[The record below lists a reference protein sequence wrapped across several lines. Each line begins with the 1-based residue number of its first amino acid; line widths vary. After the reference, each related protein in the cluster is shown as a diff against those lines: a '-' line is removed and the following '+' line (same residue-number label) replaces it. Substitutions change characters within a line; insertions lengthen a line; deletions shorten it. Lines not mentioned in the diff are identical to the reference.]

1 MSRQASRSAPT
12 DKDFSASSIKP
23 DPMLDVTS
31 PDARTRAFAF
41 GGTRAGVA
49 TRFVAS
55 IVLLQLSGVIV
66 NGTVY
71 PELAG
76 FFGIGRE
83 ISTLMTALAFLL
95 LGVLATRRPS
105 HIDARRFSQIALVMA
120 AVVVPLLGFAV
131 SSQSILLVLAGM
143 LLRSVSSAWAIV
155 VFAIA
160 VLRFS
165 DARIV
170 VVLVGIGVAASSLGF
185 SAAPA
190 FQSGPYVA
198 SCALALTAAI
208 PIILLYPDSEPYF
221 TRIRQASIASA
232 LGVDTFGGTR
242 SVAGLLLCMLLI
254 GVATG
259 FGLTFNEVNDSPLV
273 TVSDSLVLSL
283 IIVGA
288 VVLETF
294 KKTGT
299 VRPRRS
305 VDDALFTMV
314 VLFVL
319 AGCLIAP
326 LAFGRDAT
334 TPNILLRVGHDVFT
348 MLTWLVIYSI
358 GRRNVFAALPVLAG
372 VRIAAGVGITFGA
385 AGGHWVNGV
394 LASDPFIAQAA
405 VAAFIMA
412 FVAFLWIGFRDF
424 SFGRAIEGIEEVEDA
439 GIERMGGYLDERCE
453 VLARAYGLTTREL
466 EILGQLARGRDGK
479 FIEQELVLSYN
490 TVKTHIKHIY
500 QKLGV
505 HSRQEL
511 LDLIEGKGGR
521 GGVKA

>member
-1 MSRQASRSAPT
+1 MSRQASRSAST

-185 SAAPA
+185 SAASA

-208 PIILLYPDSEPYF
+208 PIILLSPDSEPYF

-283 IIVGA
+283 IVGA

-358 GRRNVFAALPVLAG
+358 GRRNVFAG